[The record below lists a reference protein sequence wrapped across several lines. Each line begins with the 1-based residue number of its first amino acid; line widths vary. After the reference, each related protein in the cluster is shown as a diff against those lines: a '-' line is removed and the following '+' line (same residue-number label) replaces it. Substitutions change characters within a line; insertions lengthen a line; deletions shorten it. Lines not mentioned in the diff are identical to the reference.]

1 MQDKQQTSYVYV
13 PFLHLS
19 CLFLPSG
26 NNADFLLGKHPI
38 VPNVSSCLM
47 VFYASDS
54 LEWPVNQVWSFI
66 EICLIVGNNS

>member
-1 MQDKQQTSYVYV
+1 MQDKQQTSHVYV

-26 NNADFLLGKHPI
+26 NNADFLLGRHPI

-54 LEWPVNQVWSFI
+54 HEWPVNQVWSFI